1 MILQALVRH
10 YEDLV
15 ARDAIAGP
23 GWSKTKIS
31 YALEID
37 DEGQLLQ
44 AVSVMAQ
51 QQRGKKTMLLPQ
63 EMELPA
69 PVPGR
74 TGKSIKPSF
83 LWDNASYILGIDEK
97 GNPERA
103 KDCFSAS
110 QKHHIELLSGVN
122 CAPAQAI
129 VAFFRN
135 WDPKRAADHPALRE
149 HLDEILSG
157 ANLVFRYRGAFAQQD
172 PAVREAWQRHYD
184 DDSEGALSVCLVT
197 GQAAVPQEVHPSIK
211 GVQGAKPSG
220 AALVSF
226 NAEAFESFGKEQSLN
241 APVGKYA
248 AFAYTAVLNHL
259 IADHRHNSL
268 VGDTLVL
275 CWAEGGDP
283 AAQDLFSAYAWGN
296 DSDYAEEDIRSA
308 VSALL
313 AGETVDFDA
322 GRIAPD
328 TDFYLL
334 GIAPNAARLSV
345 RFFYRNTIGEFLK
358 NVQAHY
364 DRLRI
369 AGGQTR
375 YLSPWWLLQETVDGK
390 ARDKHNK
397 SAANT
402 KPQQETVSE
411 KARDK
416 SGMKN
421 TAAALLRSILTNTP
435 YPSTLLSGVELRIR
449 AEREIKWRKA
459 AILKAYY
466 TKNRHPQVP
475 KEVCTVSLNEQC
487 TNTAYVLGRLFAILE
502 RIQSEANPGVNATI
516 KDKYFNSASA
526 TPARVFPMLI
536 DLAQKHLRKLAG
548 GQRIYFDKQISG
560 LCSLLQE
567 SFPDRMTLP
576 QQGSFQLGYYHQ
588 KEKLFEKK
596 EEK

>member
-23 GWSKTKIS
+23 GWSKAKIS

-51 QQRGKKTMLLPQ
+51 QQRGKKTKLLPQ
-63 EMELPA
+63 EMELPT

-157 ANLVFRYRGAFAQQD
+157 ANLVFRYRGVFAQQD

-184 DDSEGALSVCLVT
+184 DDSEGTLSVCLVT

-211 GVQGAKPSG
+211 GVQGAQSSG

-259 IADHRHNSL
+259 IADRRHNSL

-283 AAQDLFSAYAWGN
+283 AAQDLFSAYALGN
-296 DSDYAEEDIRSA
+296 DSDYAEEDIRNA

-313 AGETVDFDA
+313 AGETVDFDE

-369 AGGQTR
+369 VGGQTR
-375 YLSPWWLLQETVDGK
+375 YLSPWWLL
-390 ARDKHNK
+390 
-397 SAANT
+397 
-402 KPQQETVSE
+402 QETVSE

-475 KEVCTVSLNEQC
+475 KEVCT
-487 TNTAYVLGRLFAILE
+487 
-502 RIQSEANPGVNATI
+502 TI
-516 KDKYFNSASA
+516 KGKNC
-526 TPARVFPMLI
+526 
-536 DLAQKHLRKLAG
+536 LRRRRKSKMSEVIKNRYEFVVL
-548 GQRIYFDKQISG
+548 FDVENGNPNGDPDSG
-560 LCSLLQE
+560 NMPRTDTETGLGIVTDVCLKRKIRNYVEMVKLCSIMDAEKDSLRFYYMGNNYE
-567 SFPDRMTLP
+567 NRIEHFGVRS
-576 QQGSFQLGYYHQ
+576 GYDP
-588 KEKLFEKK
+588 EGFLTV
-596 EEK
+596 